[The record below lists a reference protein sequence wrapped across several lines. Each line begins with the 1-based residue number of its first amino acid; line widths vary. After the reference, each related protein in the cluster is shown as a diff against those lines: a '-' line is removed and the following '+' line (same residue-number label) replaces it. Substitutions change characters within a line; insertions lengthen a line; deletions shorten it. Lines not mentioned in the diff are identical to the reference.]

1 MTQEGDT
8 SAAARSDA
16 AVPGAVGATGHST
29 PQAVILANLLLRVT
43 GLEHLVDRAVHEATA
58 AAPRDGLGVGFS
70 LAEDGEQ
77 SERRSSNGSGSLDAS
92 TGIVVDPAAGI
103 ARARSDFEE
112 AQAYA
117 DAALRA
123 ALTRQTQAAAKRAE
137 HVQAAL
143 WPLLA
148 SQAPQLDTRRWALEA
163 EKLRVS
169 ALLEEVQ
176 LARWY
181 MRVIVQATEGGRV
194 AVSRGEAAVLMR
206 VKDHIQQQRSAFDEQ
221 ALLRLVEAL
230 PRSDLEHADT
240 HRALMLLREEVGLSP
255 EVLRDFMHM
264 KHLPVPLALRV
275 GRGMRGDVRGS
286 THTGG
291 GASSSVCSDAPRAS
305 MRLSH
310 IGQSAV

>member
-1 MTQEGDT
+1 L
-8 SAAARSDA
+8 
-16 AVPGAVGATGHST
+16 V
-29 PQAVILANLLLRVT
+29 RVT
-43 GLEHLVDRAVHEATA
+43 GSRHLEHMVDRAVHEATA
-58 AAPRDGLGVGFS
+58 AAPRDGLGVGYS

-77 SERRSSNGSGSLDAS
+77 SERRSSNGSGSSVHDS
-92 TGIVVDPAAGI
+92 TGIIVDPAAGM

-117 DAALRA
+117 DAALRT
-123 ALTRQTQAAAKRAE
+123 ALTRRAQAAAKRAE
-137 HVQAAL
+137 HVRAAL
-143 WPLLA
+143 MPLL
-148 SQAPQLDTRRWALEA
+148 SSRDPQLDSRRWMLEA
-163 EKLRVS
+163 EKLRLT
-169 ALLEEVQ
+169 AQLAEVQ

-194 AVSRGEAAVLMR
+194 AVSRGEASVLMR
-206 VKDHIQQQRSAFDEQ
+206 VKEHIQLKRAAFDEQ
-221 ALLRLVEAL
+221 ALLRLVETL
-230 PRSDLEHADT
+230 PRSELEQADT

-264 KHLPVPLALRV
+264 KRLPVPLALRV

-291 GASSSVCSDAPRAS
+291 GASSSVGSDAPRAS

-310 IGQSAV
+310 IGQSAM

>member
-8 SAAARSDA
+8 SAAAHPD
-16 AVPGAVGATGHST
+16 VTLPGAVGATAPCA
-29 PQAVILANLLLRVT
+29 PQAVVLANLLLRVT

-58 AAPRDGLGVGFS
+58 APRDGLGVGFA
-70 LAEDGEQ
+70 LVEDGEQ
-77 SERRSSNGSGSLDAS
+77 SERRSSSGGSVDAS
-92 TGIVVDPAAGI
+92 TCIVVDPAAGI
-103 ARARSDFEE
+103 MRARSDFEE
-112 AQAYA
+112 AQTQA
-117 DAALRA
+117 DAALCTA
-123 ALTRQTQAAAKRAE
+123 ITRQSQAAAKRAE

-143 WPLLA
+143 VPLLA
-148 SQAPQLDTRRWALEA
+148 SRAPHLDTRRWALEA
-163 EKLRVS
+163 EKLRVT
-169 ALLEEVQ
+169 AQLAEVQ
-176 LARWY
+176 LAKWY

-206 VKDHIQQQRSAFDEQ
+206 VKDHIQLKRTAFNEQ

-230 PRSDLEHADT
+230 PRSELEHADT
-240 HRALMLLREEVGLSP
+240 HRAVMLLREEVGLSP

-291 GASSSVCSDAPRAS
+291 GASSSVGSDAPRAS

-310 IGQSAV
+310 IGQNAV